1 MIISTTS
8 RFFFHCEAATLER
21 MDSRTTARPVA
32 LADVVDLTRY
42 PIDGSDAARRRALV
56 EFCRAALAF
65 EGACQLPGFVRPEA
79 VELLVAE
86 ALEKRGRSHRT
97 DDVHNVYFEKVVGAE
112 AGGVDGV
119 LEHSSKN
126 AIAWD
131 LVDADSPLRIA
142 YESEELTRFIG
153 DTLSMTDFHRYA
165 DPFGAAS
172 LMIFEPGDELGWHFD
187 RSPFAVTV
195 MLQPALAGGEYQYH
209 HHLRSESDENPAGV
223 LAALRGTRPG
233 RITLANEPG
242 TLSMFRGHYSLHRV
256 TPVRGERV
264 RINAVLAYS
273 ATAGDTLNAL
283 TQELFYGRRSE

>member
-8 RFFFHCEAATLER
+8 RFFFDCEAARLER
-21 MDSRTTARPVA
+21 MAPTTTRPVA
-32 LADVVDLTRY
+32 LADVVDLARY
-42 PIDGSDAARRRALV
+42 PIDGSDAPRRQALV
-56 EFCRAALAF
+56 EYCCAALAF

-86 ALEKRGRSHRT
+86 ALDKRDRSHRT
-97 DDVHNVYFEKVVGAE
+97 DDVHNVYFEKVVE
-112 AGGVDGV
+112 ADAGDVDGV

-131 LVDADSPLRIA
+131 LVGGDSPLRIA
-142 YESEELTRFIG
+142 YESDDLTRFIG
-153 DTLSMTDFHRYA
+153 DALSMTDFHRYA

-172 LMIFEPGDELGWHFD
+172 LMLFEPGDELGWHFD

-223 LAALRGTRPG
+223 LAALRGTQPG
-233 RITLANEPG
+233 RITLPNEPG

-256 TPVRGERV
+256 TPVAGEQV

-273 ATAGDTLNAL
+273 ATAGDMLNAL